1 MPNGDYVQITIDMK
15 LTNAY
20 FLRVCPQLAR
30 RGERMAIRQQ
40 VISALDYPKSMVLDI
55 SEERN
60 CPGQQGFDPNSD
72 HCRECTINGECHWVT
87 WLDDCRDL
95 EDKPTH
101 TLVASLR
108 YGVKLIKSLQ
118 SALPHDEAGCACEEC
133 TWIRACE
140 DFIAEFDSAR
150 PANPHR
156 PVN

>member
-1 MPNGDYVQITIDMK
+1 MRMPNGDYVQITIDMK

-55 SEERN
+55 IEERN

-87 WLDDCRDL
+87 W
-95 EDKPTH
+95 
-101 TLVASLR
+101 LR